1 MRSSRRRDRDHQ
13 KMVSRPRPILKMSA
27 ATETQQLSFAEV
39 MQLVQ
44 EGKEIPGVMK
54 VDVQPSN
61 QSPTPSQMQR
71 VLYKVFGKGSEQ
83 YCVVAFRTRVL
94 PNLGVLPILS

>member
-1 MRSSRRRDRDHQ
+1 MEFQTIS
-13 KMVSRPRPILKMSA
+13 
-27 ATETQQLSFAEV
+27 
-39 MQLVQ
+39 
-44 EGKEIPGVMK
+44 KEILTICHVQK
-54 VDVQPSN
+54 VLQNYYNTKICLFLAFRHMVKASLE
-61 QSPTPSQMQR
+61 